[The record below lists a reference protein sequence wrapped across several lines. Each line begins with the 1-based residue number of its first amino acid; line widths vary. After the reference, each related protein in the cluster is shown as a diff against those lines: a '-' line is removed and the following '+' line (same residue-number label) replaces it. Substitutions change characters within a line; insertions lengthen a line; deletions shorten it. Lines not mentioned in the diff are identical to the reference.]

1 MEEPPSLLLQRLL
14 VLLLLLVSV
23 SCLFVRGSA
32 GSSSWITLFLP
43 VVVLVS

>member
-14 VLLLLLVSV
+14 VLLLLVSV

-32 GSSSWITLFLP
+32 GSSSRITFLLP
-43 VVVLVS
+43 VVLLVG